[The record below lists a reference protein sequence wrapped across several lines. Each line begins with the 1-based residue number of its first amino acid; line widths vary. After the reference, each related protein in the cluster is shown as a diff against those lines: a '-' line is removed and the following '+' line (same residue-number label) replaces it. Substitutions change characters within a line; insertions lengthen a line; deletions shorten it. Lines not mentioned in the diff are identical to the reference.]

1 MTILIPPQ
9 AGTSSDSG
17 IRITAS
23 RRIPMGLVAVAH
35 PKDLEE
41 FYASPWIQEGDALL
55 PPPCSS
61 KVVVVDLRE
70 DKTVPALFAL
80 WLAGQK
86 KDEGAA

>member
-1 MTILIPPQ
+1 MTRSFSLYTDIGIHIMESQTIP
-9 AGTSSDSG
+9 A
-17 IRITAS
+17 RLA
-23 RRIPMGLVAVAH
+23 VVAH

-86 KDEGAA
+86 KDESAA